1 LRIFAEMDVI
11 IIILA
16 LAFSAFFS
24 GMEIAYFSANRFRIE
39 LKNKQGQLGG
49 RIMSA
54 FVHRPAEFLGLILV
68 GNNFALVVYGSVMS
82 ALLQEPVRA
91 WLGATYSTPSLELL
105 AQSVLSTLVVLI
117 FGEFLPKSLFT
128 MAADR
133 LLMSLALP
141 IQVCYFLFYPLVKG
155 VVWISRALLGLFGL
169 SKDDERLI
177 FGKQDLD
184 HLLQDKSGH
193 FDGSVGESAAE
204 LEYLQ
209 NALSFTEVKVRTCMV
224 PRTELVAVAITE
236 SPDRLRKLFAESE
249 HSKILVYEGTIDH
262 ITGYVHFQSM
272 LGTAHDIASVTLP
285 IPIVPET
292 KPAMELLREF
302 NVHRKSIALVV
313 DEFGVT
319 SGIVTVEDLIE
330 EIFGEIEDEH
340 DSEDLVEQMVG
351 ADEYLFSARLE
362 VDYLNEQYDLNLPIG
377 DYTTLGGLILEQD
390 PDIPEAN
397 KEIELPGYRCVVIK
411 VNRTRIDLVR
421 LIRVEPE

>member
-1 LRIFAEMDVI
+1 MDVVI
-11 IIILA
+11 IIVA
-16 LAFSAFFS
+16 LVFSAFFS
-24 GMEIAYFSANRFRIE
+24 GMEIAYFTANRFRIE
-39 LKNKQGQLGG
+39 LKNKQGHLGG
-49 RIMSA
+49 RIMSV

-82 ALLQEPVRA
+82 ALLLEPVRS
-91 WLGATYSTPSLELL
+91 WLGPTYATPSLELL

-117 FGEFLPKSLFT
+117 FGEFLPKSLFA

-133 LLMSLALP
+133 LILSLALP
-141 IQVCYFLFYPLVKG
+141 IQLCYLLMFPLIKG

-184 HLLQDKSGH
+184 HLLQDKSVQSEGA
-193 FDGSVGESAAE
+193 GTESATE

-209 NALSFTEVKVRTCMV
+209 NALLFTEVKVRSCMV
-224 PRTELVAVAITE
+224 PRTELVAVANKE
-236 SPDRLRKLFAESE
+236 SPERLRKLFAESE
-249 HSKILVYEGTIDH
+249 HSKILVYDGTIDH

-272 LGTAHDIASVTLP
+272 LGVAHDIASVTLP

-292 KPAMELLREF
+292 KPAMDLLREF

-340 DSEDLVEQMVG
+340 DSEDLVEKKDEAG
-351 ADEYLFSARLE
+351 EYLFSARLE
-362 VDYLNEQYDLNLPIG
+362 VDYLNEQYELNLPVG

-390 PDIPEAN
+390 PDIPEEN
-397 KEIELPGYRCVVIK
+397 KEIELPGYRCIVLK
-411 VNRTRIDLVR
+411 MNRTRIDLVK
-421 LIRVEPE
+421 LIPMEAD

>member
-1 LRIFAEMDVI
+1 MDVI

-184 HLLQDKSGH
+184 HLLQDWK
-193 FDGSVGESAAE
+193 
-204 LEYLQ
+204 
-209 NALSFTEVKVRTCMV
+209 
-224 PRTELVAVAITE
+224 
-236 SPDRLRKLFAESE
+236 
-249 HSKILVYEGTIDH
+249 
-262 ITGYVHFQSM
+262 
-272 LGTAHDIASVTLP
+272 
-285 IPIVPET
+285 
-292 KPAMELLREF
+292 
-302 NVHRKSIALVV
+302 
-313 DEFGVT
+313 
-319 SGIVTVEDLIE
+319 
-330 EIFGEIEDEH
+330 
-340 DSEDLVEQMVG
+340 
-351 ADEYLFSARLE
+351 
-362 VDYLNEQYDLNLPIG
+362 
-377 DYTTLGGLILEQD
+377 
-390 PDIPEAN
+390 
-397 KEIELPGYRCVVIK
+397 
-411 VNRTRIDLVR
+411 
-421 LIRVEPE
+421 

>member
-1 LRIFAEMDVI
+1 MEVI
-11 IIILA
+11 IIVLA

-24 GMEIAYFSANRFRIE
+24 GMEIAYFTANRFRIE
-39 LKNKQGQLGG
+39 LKNKQGQIGG

-54 FVHRPAEFLGLILV
+54 FVHRPAEFLGLILI

-82 ALLQEPVRA
+82 TLLQEPVRH
-91 WLGATYSTPSLELL
+91 WLGSTYATPSLELL
-105 AQSVLSTLVVLI
+105 AQSVLSTLVVLVL
-117 FGEFLPKSLFT
+117 GEFLPKSLFAL
-128 MAADR
+128 AADR
-133 LLMSLALP
+133 LLLVLAVP
-141 IQVCYFLFYPLVKG
+141 MQMCYFLFFPLVKA
-155 VVWISRALLGLFGL
+155 VVYISRALLQLFGL
-169 SKDDERLI
+169 SKNDERLI

-184 HLLQDKSGH
+184 YLLQDKSGQSE
-193 FDGSVGESAAE
+193 GAGAESATE

-224 PRTELVAVAITE
+224 PRTELVAVAVTE

-272 LGTAHDIASVTLP
+272 LGIVPDTASITLP

-340 DSEDLVEQMVG
+340 DSEDLIEQNNG
-351 ADEYLFSARLE
+351 DGEYLFSARLE
-362 VDYLNEQYDLNLPIG
+362 VDYLNEQYELGLPVG
-377 DYTTLGGLILEQD
+377 DYTTLGGLILEYET
-390 PDIPEAN
+390 DIPEVN
-397 KEIELPGYRCVVIK
+397 KEIDLPGFRCIVLK
-411 VNRTRIDLVR
+411 VNRTRIELVR
-421 LIRVEPE
+421 LIRAIPE

>member
-1 LRIFAEMDVI
+1 MFARMDGLI
-11 IIILA
+11 IVLA

-24 GMEIAYFSANRFRIE
+24 GMEIAYFTANRFRIE
-39 LKNKQGQLGG
+39 LKSKQGQMGG

-82 ALLQEPVRA
+82 TLLQEPVRL
-91 WLGATYSTPSLELL
+91 WLGPSYATASLELL
-105 AQSVLSTLVVLI
+105 TQSVLSTLVVLVL
-117 FGEFLPKSLFT
+117 GEFLPKSLFT

-133 LLMSLALP
+133 LLLSLAVP
-141 IQVCYFLFYPLVKG
+141 IQVCYYLFYPLVKG
-155 VVWISRALLGLFGL
+155 VVWISQTLLGLFGL
-169 SKDDERLI
+169 SKDDGRLI

-184 HLLQDKSGH
+184 YLLQDKSG
-193 FDGSVGESAAE
+193 DTEGAYWENPSE

-209 NALSFTEVKVRTCMV
+209 NALSFTEVKVRSCMV
-224 PRTELVAVAITE
+224 PRTELVAVAVTE

-262 ITGYVHFQSM
+262 ITGYIHFQSM
-272 LGTAHDIASVTLP
+272 LDAVPDIASVTLP
-285 IPIVPET
+285 IPIVPES
-292 KPAMELLREF
+292 KPAMELLRDF
-302 NVHRKSIALVV
+302 NIHRKSIALVV

-340 DSEDLVEQMVG
+340 DSEDLVEQVIS
-351 ADEYLFSARLE
+351 DEEYMFSARLE
-362 VDYLNEQYDLNLPIG
+362 VDYLNEQYGLNLPLG
-377 DYTTLGGLILEQD
+377 DYTTLGGLILERD

-397 KEIELPGYRCVVIK
+397 KEIELPGYHCTVLK

-421 LIRVEPE
+421 LRRVDLE